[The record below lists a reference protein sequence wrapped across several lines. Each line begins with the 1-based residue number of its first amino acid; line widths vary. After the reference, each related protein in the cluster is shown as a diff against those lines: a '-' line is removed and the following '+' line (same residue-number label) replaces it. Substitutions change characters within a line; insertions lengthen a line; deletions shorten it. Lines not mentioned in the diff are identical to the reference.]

1 MKFILASVIML
12 GIAFKLSAQAPDL
25 NYYSQFGFSAG
36 YATGK
41 AKGAPTIGV
50 VHGTVIGNYWFYEA
64 SACRLAF
71 FNENS
76 QKSKLLMLDLMTMDM
91 GFGYTSEKFFIGISP
106 FSINLTQSPNF
117 GIAALSKC
125 RIFEDYVIE
134 AKVEPYLYGKPEDYG
149 LLNNNFYVGVHYWFS
164 DFFSLGLRYN
174 RYDYYRSYNIM
185 ASWNFL

>member
-1 MKFILASVIML
+1 MKFIVVSVFLMVV
-12 GIAFKLSAQAPDL
+12 ACKLSAQAPDL
-25 NYYSQFGFSAG
+25 DYYSQLGFSAG

-41 AKGAPTIGV
+41 ATGAPSIGV
-50 VHGTVIGNYWFYEA
+50 IHNTFLGNYWFYEA

-71 FNENS
+71 FNGKS
-76 QKSKLLMLDLMTMDM
+76 QKSKIIMLDLMTIDM
-91 GFGYTSEKFFIGISP
+91 GFGYTSENFFIGISP
-106 FSINLTQSPNF
+106 CSINLTQSPNI

-125 RIFEDYVIE
+125 RIFENYVIE
-134 AKVEPYLYGKPEDYG
+134 TKVEPYLYGKPENYG
-149 LLNNNFYVGVHYWFS
+149 LLNNNFYLGVHYWFS